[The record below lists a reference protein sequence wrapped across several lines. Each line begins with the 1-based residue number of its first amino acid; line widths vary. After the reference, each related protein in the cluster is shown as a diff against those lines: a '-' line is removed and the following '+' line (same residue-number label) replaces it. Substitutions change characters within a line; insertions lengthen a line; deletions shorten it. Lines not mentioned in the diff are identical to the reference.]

1 MYSKD
6 ELKNLKLEFWES
18 FAAFCE
24 VQPYLRGRKKI
35 WTLYDT
41 KVKGVELKFDA
52 TREGAFVILEV
63 NHRGEEARLEMFERL
78 TWYKDTLETDFP
90 EGLTWDI
97 CFVRDTGKQVA
108 DLTFYMNDTG
118 HASGENTRKEGERK
132 CPYRGNSFYD
142 QSRGQRC
149 AQRES
154 SVNRQIREV
163 QDLVGDVNAQGH
175 DRVDQ
180 PFLKDS

>member
-63 NHRGEEARLEMFERL
+63 NHKGEEARLEMFERL
-78 TWYKDTLETDFP
+78 TWYKDTLEMDFP

-108 DLTFYMNDTG
+108 RIYTSKSGIDFHRRQDWGEFFSFM
-118 HASGENTRKEGERK
+118 ASQMYLLERNFMSIAA
-132 CPYRGNSFYD
+132 YL
-142 QSRGQRC
+142 
-149 AQRES
+149 RE
-154 SVNRQIREV
+154 
-163 QDLVGDVNAQGH
+163 
-175 DRVDQ
+175 
-180 PFLKDS
+180 

>member
-97 CFVRDTGKQVA
+97 CFVRDTGKQFA
-108 DLTFYMNDTG
+108 RIYTSKSGIDFHRRQDWGEFFSFM
-118 HASGENTRKEGERK
+118 ASQMYLLERNFMSIAE
-132 CPYRGNSFYD
+132 YL
-142 QSRGQRC
+142 
-149 AQRES
+149 RE
-154 SVNRQIREV
+154 
-163 QDLVGDVNAQGH
+163 
-175 DRVDQ
+175 
-180 PFLKDS
+180 

>member
-24 VQPYLRGRKKI
+24 VQPYLRGRKKT
-35 WTLYDT
+35 WVLYDT

-63 NHRGEEARLEMFERL
+63 NHRSEEARLEMFERL
-78 TWYKDTLETDFP
+78 TWYKDTLEMDFP

-97 CFVRDTGKQVA
+97 CFVRDTRKQVA
-108 DLTFYMNDTG
+108 RIYTAKSGIDFHRRQDWGEFFSFM
-118 HASGENTRKEGERK
+118 ASQMYLLERNFMSIAE
-132 CPYRGNSFYD
+132 YL
-142 QSRGQRC
+142 
-149 AQRES
+149 RE
-154 SVNRQIREV
+154 
-163 QDLVGDVNAQGH
+163 
-175 DRVDQ
+175 
-180 PFLKDS
+180 

>member
-108 DLTFYMNDTG
+108 RIYTSKSGIDFHRHQDWGEFFSFM
-118 HASGENTRKEGERK
+118 ASQMYLLERNFMSIAE
-132 CPYRGNSFYD
+132 YL
-142 QSRGQRC
+142 
-149 AQRES
+149 RE
-154 SVNRQIREV
+154 
-163 QDLVGDVNAQGH
+163 
-175 DRVDQ
+175 
-180 PFLKDS
+180 

>member
-35 WTLYDT
+35 WTLYDI

-108 DLTFYMNDTG
+108 RIYTSKSGIDFHRRQDWGEFFSFM
-118 HASGENTRKEGERK
+118 ASQMYLLERNFMSIAE
-132 CPYRGNSFYD
+132 YL
-142 QSRGQRC
+142 
-149 AQRES
+149 RE
-154 SVNRQIREV
+154 
-163 QDLVGDVNAQGH
+163 
-175 DRVDQ
+175 
-180 PFLKDS
+180 

>member
-108 DLTFYMNDTG
+108 RIYTSKSGIDFHRRQDWGEFFSFM
-118 HASGENTRKEGERK
+118 ASQMYLLERNFMSLAE
-132 CPYRGNSFYD
+132 YL
-142 QSRGQRC
+142 
-149 AQRES
+149 RE
-154 SVNRQIREV
+154 
-163 QDLVGDVNAQGH
+163 
-175 DRVDQ
+175 
-180 PFLKDS
+180 

>member
-6 ELKNLKLEFWES
+6 ELRNLKLEFWES

-41 KVKGVELKFDA
+41 KVKGVDLKFDA

-63 NHRGEEARLEMFERL
+63 NHRGDEARLEMFERL
-78 TWYKDTLETDFP
+78 TWYKDTLEMDFP

-108 DLTFYMNDTG
+108 RIYTSKSGIDFHRRQDWGEFFSFM
-118 HASGENTRKEGERK
+118 ASQMYLLERNFMSIAE
-132 CPYRGNSFYD
+132 YL
-142 QSRGQRC
+142 
-149 AQRES
+149 RE
-154 SVNRQIREV
+154 
-163 QDLVGDVNAQGH
+163 
-175 DRVDQ
+175 
-180 PFLKDS
+180 

>member
-63 NHRGEEARLEMFERL
+63 IHRGEEARLEMFERL

-108 DLTFYMNDTG
+108 RIYTSKSGIDFHRRQDWGEFFSFM
-118 HASGENTRKEGERK
+118 ASQMYLLERNFMSIAE
-132 CPYRGNSFYD
+132 YL
-142 QSRGQRC
+142 
-149 AQRES
+149 RE
-154 SVNRQIREV
+154 
-163 QDLVGDVNAQGH
+163 
-175 DRVDQ
+175 
-180 PFLKDS
+180 

>member
-78 TWYKDTLETDFP
+78 TWYKDTLEMDFP

-108 DLTFYMNDTG
+108 RIYTSKSGIDFHRRQDWGEFFSFMASQMYLLERNFMSIAEYDLCY
-118 HASGENTRKEGERK
+118 
-132 CPYRGNSFYD
+132 
-142 QSRGQRC
+142 
-149 AQRES
+149 
-154 SVNRQIREV
+154 V
-163 QDLVGDVNAQGH
+163 
-175 DRVDQ
+175 
-180 PFLKDS
+180 

>member
-6 ELKNLKLEFWES
+6 ELKNLKLEFWEC
-18 FAAFCE
+18 FASFCE
-24 VQPYLRGRKKI
+24 VQPYLRGRKKT
-35 WTLYDT
+35 WVLYDT

-63 NHRGEEARLEMFERL
+63 NHRSEEARLEMFERL

-108 DLTFYMNDTG
+108 RIYTSRFGIDFHRRQDWGEFFSFM
-118 HASGENTRKEGERK
+118 ASQMYLLERNFMSIAE
-132 CPYRGNSFYD
+132 YL
-142 QSRGQRC
+142 
-149 AQRES
+149 RE
-154 SVNRQIREV
+154 
-163 QDLVGDVNAQGH
+163 
-175 DRVDQ
+175 
-180 PFLKDS
+180 

>member
-90 EGLTWDI
+90 EGLTGDI

-108 DLTFYMNDTG
+108 RIYTSKSGIDFHRRQDWGEFFSFM
-118 HASGENTRKEGERK
+118 ASQMYLLERNFMSIAE
-132 CPYRGNSFYD
+132 YL
-142 QSRGQRC
+142 
-149 AQRES
+149 RE
-154 SVNRQIREV
+154 
-163 QDLVGDVNAQGH
+163 
-175 DRVDQ
+175 
-180 PFLKDS
+180 